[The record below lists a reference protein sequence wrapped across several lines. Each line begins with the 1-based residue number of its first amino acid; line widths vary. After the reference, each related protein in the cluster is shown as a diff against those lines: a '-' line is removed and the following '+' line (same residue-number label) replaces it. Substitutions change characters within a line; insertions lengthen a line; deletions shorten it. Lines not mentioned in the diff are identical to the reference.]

1 VDWWC
6 LSVAKGKRLTQYEKP
21 QSTKEHLGRLGL
33 LSFTLQFE
41 KTKEA
46 VVVSR

>member
-1 VDWWC
+1 MT
-6 LSVAKGKRLTQYEKP
+6 AKGKRLTQYEKP